1 VWDGISRL
9 VRGRAAERP
18 VLLVIDDLHWA
29 DPSTLGALRTLV
41 DAMTGERLLVL
52 GTRRPHPEPDG
63 ALADFAETAARRHAL
78 RVDLTGLGVEES
90 AAVAQQVI
98 GIRPSDRVS
107 ADLCARTD
115 GNPFFLVEYARLAGP
130 RGDLRALLDEPD
142 PPRAV
147 QDVLNRRIGR
157 LPEETVTALRTA
169 AVLGRR
175 FEAPTL
181 ARATGIAEDDLLDV
195 VEPAQAA
202 GLLRD
207 DGLDRYAFAHAL
219 VVDTLVGGIPP
230 SRLNRL
236 HARVAEA
243 LPDEPGHAIEL
254 ARHWLAAGPA
264 YADRAWRA
272 AVPAAR
278 QSSALHDHERATRL
292 LTTALERMDADPG
305 ATPRDRYDVLMELV
319 EAHRWTSHWAELV
332 TCVEQAIAL
341 ARELDDVGLLARAA
355 IAPNQGSLWHS
366 APQGEVHEGVVAALR
381 ESLERLPAGDE
392 ALRCRVLLSTANE
405 LGPLAT
411 LDERAALVDEALAT
425 AERIGDPRLR
435 LEALMGSW
443 VPVWARRTTHDRVSR
458 ISTAAGLARELDDP
472 YAELV
477 SSCLRCVGLHEL
489 GRCAELQ
496 EALPVARTLA
506 ERLHVPFG
514 LVVLGGLELSW
525 LAAAGRREESEAV
538 LDQVRTLAEQM
549 SMDHAGDVEV
559 SAKIAMLRW
568 QGGDAELAAILQ
580 AVAAE
585 VPGFGFP
592 AAAALWR
599 TGDRDGARDLAGTVG
614 RDLRD
619 DDAYSAFVGAGAAET
634 ALHLGDRDL
643 GERAGRLLAP
653 YAGEAVTL
661 ASMVVHGPVDL
672 YLAMAAQA
680 AGDTG
685 RAKEHAARAAELCL
699 EWDLAPVGDWL
710 AGVREEHGF

>member
-1 VWDGISRL
+1 V
-9 VRGRAAERP
+9 
-18 VLLVIDDLHWA
+18 
-29 DPSTLGALRTLV
+29 
-41 DAMTGERLLVL
+41 VL
-52 GTRRPHPEPDG
+52 GTRRPHPEPEG
-63 ALADFAETAARRHAL
+63 ALADFSETVARRHAL
-78 RVDLTGLGVEES
+78 RVELTGLGVEES

-98 GIRPSDRVS
+98 GMRPSDRVS

-142 PPRAV
+142 PPRAI

-175 FEAPTL
+175 FEAPML
-181 ARATGIAEDDLLDV
+181 SRATGIDEDDLLDV

-230 SRLNRL
+230 SRLARL

-243 LPDEPGHAIEL
+243 LPDEPGHEIER

-278 QSSALHDHERATRL
+278 QSSTLHDHERATRL
-292 LTTALERMDADPG
+292 LEAALERMDGDPSVT
-305 ATPRDRYDVLMELV
+305 ARDRYDVLMALV
-319 EAHRWTSHWAELV
+319 EAHRWTSHWSELV
-332 TCVEQAIAL
+332 ACVEQAVAI
-341 ARELDDVGLLARAA
+341 ARELDDVELLARAA

-411 LDERAALVDEALAT
+411 LDERGALVDEALAT

-443 VPVWARRTTHDRVSR
+443 VPVWARRTTRDRVAR
-458 ISTAAGLARELDDP
+458 ISAAIDLARELDDP

-489 GRCAELQ
+489 GRYADLQ
-496 EALPVARTLA
+496 EAIPPTRALA

-525 LAAAGRREESEAV
+525 LAAAGRREESEAT
-538 LDQVRTLAEQM
+538 LDQVRTLAAQM
-549 SMDHAGDVEV
+549 SMDHAGDVEM
-559 SAKIAMLRW
+559 SAKLAMLRW

-585 VPGFGFP
+585 VPALGFP
-592 AAAALWR
+592 AASALWR
-599 TGDRDGARDLAGTVG
+599 AGDQEGARGLA
-614 RDLRD
+614 RALDRELRD
-619 DDAYSAFVGAGAAET
+619 DDSYSVFVGAGAAEIG
-634 ALHLGDRDL
+634 LYLGDRDL

-672 YLAMAAQA
+672 SLALAAHAAGDAAQA
-680 AGDTG
+680 TA
-685 RAKEHAARAAELCL
+685 HAARAVELCR
-699 EWDLAPVGDWL
+699 EWDLGPV
-710 AGVREEHGF
+710 AGWFAGLRAEYGF